1 MNITFFFGG
10 YWWSQGPW
18 RFFFFYKEKNG
29 YWRRMYYRPNQWSA
43 NESNPIYLKW
53 YWGGESSQTLVLKMK
68 IEWEGGKWVPAE
80 KARAEELSTKTAC
93 TLLLPD
99 HSSKNFL
106 YSAVISVKIPKTPRK
121 KPNQLCSQKMLSP
134 KKKKKKKKKWT
145 QKRKKTNGGF
155 ILLSSSSSDLLS
167 FSHSC
172 NWNYVEGGRI
182 KMILSEWG
190 KIARQGLIGEMVP
203 AFMAFRA
210 LGRSRVTIASPLAM
224 TLLFTHSC
232 TEEEAA
238 AIFFFFFFFFQLF
251 ESSFS
256 CSPSPPPK
264 TYLLLSPTPI
274 QVNKQTNN
282 QSRNYTIPR

>member
-1 MNITFFFGG
+1 
-10 YWWSQGPW
+10 
-18 RFFFFYKEKNG
+18 
-29 YWRRMYYRPNQWSA
+29 
-43 NESNPIYLKW
+43 
-53 YWGGESSQTLVLKMK
+53 
-68 IEWEGGKWVPAE
+68 
-80 KARAEELSTKTAC
+80 
-93 TLLLPD
+93 
-99 HSSKNFL
+99 
-106 YSAVISVKIPKTPRK
+106 
-121 KPNQLCSQKMLSP
+121 MLSP

>member
-1 MNITFFFGG
+1 M
-10 YWWSQGPW
+10 
-18 RFFFFYKEKNG
+18 
-29 YWRRMYYRPNQWSA
+29 
-43 NESNPIYLKW
+43 
-53 YWGGESSQTLVLKMK
+53 
-68 IEWEGGKWVPAE
+68 
-80 KARAEELSTKTAC
+80 
-93 TLLLPD
+93 
-99 HSSKNFL
+99 
-106 YSAVISVKIPKTPRK
+106 KIPKTPRK

-134 KKKKKKKKKWT
+134 KKKQTKWT
-145 QKRKKTNGGF
+145 QKRNKTNGGF
-155 ILLSSSSSDLLS
+155 PLLSSSSSDLLS

-182 KMILSEWG
+182 MMILSEWG

-210 LGRSRVTIASPLAM
+210 LGRSRVTTASPLAM

-256 CSPSPPPK
+256 CSCCLSPSPK

-274 QVNKQTNN
+274 QENKQTNN
-282 QSRNYTIPR
+282 HAIIQFPDKQGTFFCSVF